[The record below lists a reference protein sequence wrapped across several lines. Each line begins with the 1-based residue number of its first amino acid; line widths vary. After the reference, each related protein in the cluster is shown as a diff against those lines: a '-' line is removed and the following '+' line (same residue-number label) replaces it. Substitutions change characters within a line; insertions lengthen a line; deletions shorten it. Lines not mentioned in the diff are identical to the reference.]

1 MLTCF
6 SFGRRFSRS
15 GPLYKEISSATLL
28 CDVVAR
34 GMKCAGNG
42 FRGGAALMQAVAHKQ
57 GLPCFTHYVSG
68 CEQIGNLQVCGTMT
82 GGGSESN
89 VSAVLASIAYMKATK
104 NITQPEII
112 IAETAHASFWK
123 AAKLARA
130 KYDFPLCS
138 CDV

>member
-1 MLTCF
+1 
-6 SFGRRFSRS
+6 
-15 GPLYKEISSATLL
+15 
-28 CDVVAR
+28 
-34 GMKCAGNG
+34 
-42 FRGGAALMQAVAHKQ
+42 MQAATKRPVLRWYLQ
-57 GLPCFTHYVSG
+57 G
-68 CEQIGNLQVCGTMT
+68 CEQIASLQVCGTMT

-130 KYDFPLCS
+130 KCDFLLFS
-138 CDV
+138 CDVSQRKSS